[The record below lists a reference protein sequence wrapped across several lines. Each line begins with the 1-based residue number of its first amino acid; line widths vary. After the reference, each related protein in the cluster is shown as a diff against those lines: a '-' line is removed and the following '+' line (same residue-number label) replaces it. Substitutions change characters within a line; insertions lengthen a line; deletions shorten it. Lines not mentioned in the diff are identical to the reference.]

1 MTIFSYKSPLLI
13 RFLETFVLFLLQKTN
28 AQCNITQNLPRNG
41 LEWVYSWY
49 VPSEPPLA
57 SCGSQSWDITAYVRC
72 KAGYYAWSSGICNSY
87 RLCIQLGIRYCSCPY
102 DITSII
108 SSSSS
113 CIPCPAGSY
122 LPTPTTSQ
130 SLSVCA
136 SCLAGSYSLGG
147 ASSCT
152 ACPAGTFSSEVG
164 SSTSS
169 SCVFC
174 PAYTYSAEGSSL
186 CTSCPDGLVSLPG
199 SSSCSTP
206 QTSCSEGQYLS
217 GLCANCSAGSYQNY
231 SNFTGN
237 TCFFCPQG
245 TYGTGGS
252 KSPLCSGTVTCP
264 VGFYPIEGAVSNSTI
279 DPSMCM
285 SKDNVVLKVSGLQ
298 SDGTT
303 QFLKVQS
310 PAGITYSI
318 NHLGIAASALT
329 LSSGSYLS
337 TSLSTSSSFLSFPKG
352 NSQMSLSV
360 FLKCPPF
367 SNSNSATVIEWGLPS
382 PSTYFKKFS
391 ISVLGSGVS
400 TLPGP
405 VSVCDNKWHHVA
417 QVLGD
422 EGVSTSLK
430 RYVDGALVSS
440 TSFTFAIP
448 DTGNAFRVGW
458 NGRKGNVIIAN
469 FSSSTSSSTIS
480 TTWTVPNNITQVN
493 VLIVGGGGGGG
504 GTNDRTAGGGGA
516 GGFRCLVNVPVSPG
530 SVIPITV
537 GGGGSGGFQ
546 STMSSNGGNS
556 AFGSYISFGGGGGGG
571 NLAKSGGSGGGVK
584 HGTNLNTGGAGT
596 DGQGFSGGPSGYDSG
611 SFSGVFTASG
621 GGGAGGF
628 GLSGTSNG
636 GGAGGTGA
644 QCPDVLPGVYFAG
657 GGGGSSESN
666 GGQNLNGGP
675 GGIGGGG
682 NGAKSISYPT
692 LVYGES
698 GISGTGGGGG
708 GGYGG
713 GNGGSGI
720 ILISFDFPFEIEYV
734 GSLSLSDAMLY
745 SRALTSSE
753 VLKLAS
759 PPLPKIVG
767 CVTPTLSASAT
778 SYVYPPCNR
787 GYAGSSTLVWTKNTF
802 DNSWSSSGITNC
814 TLCGPGMYSFFSGSS
829 SSCILCPPSTYSYG
843 GSSGCSSCNAFTSSN
858 LLSSSLGCSPSST
871 LTSGPSDTSFY
882 LSGSI
887 NEGVSAYV
895 ATNLSSL
902 SYVNDYLGALNG
914 ALNLTNGGALSIT
927 PAIGSSLTLPIG
939 NDEFSMSVWVK
950 CDPPLVQGVSMTV
963 FSYGQENGNNQFAHS
978 INVKS
983 GVGVS
988 TVDSDVG
995 KVITIAGSGSFGY
1008 ADGEGTNAQF
1018 RYPQGIVSDPDG
1030 FIYVSDQSSH
1040 RIRKISP
1047 FGFVSTLAGSGT
1059 GAYAEGFGTNAVFNF
1074 PTGLCID
1081 AVGNIYVAD
1090 NGNNRIRLIKPSGI
1104 VSTFAG
1110 SGTSGFED
1118 GVGTSVKFNGPVG
1131 VVISLSRTL
1140 YVTDNNNHRIRMI
1153 SDSGVVST
1161 FAGKSSSGYSDGIGT
1176 NAIFSNPRGLAIDA
1190 SGTLYVT
1197 EDSHRIRMI
1206 TSSGV
1211 VTTLA
1216 GSGSPGFSDGFRTSA
1231 LFNFPVSLAIDPSG
1245 NIFVG
1250 DRDNHRI
1257 RMIKPDG
1264 LCGQSFWK
1272 RNCGR
1277 RFL

>member
-1 MTIFSYKSPLLI
+1 M
-13 RFLETFVLFLLQKTN
+13 
-28 AQCNITQNLPRNG
+28 G
-41 LEWVYSWY
+41 Y
-49 VPSEPPLA
+49 V
-57 SCGSQSWDITAYVRC
+57 V
-72 KAGYYAWSSGICNSY
+72 
-87 RLCIQLGIRYCSCPY
+87 
-102 DITSII
+102 
-108 SSSSS
+108 
-113 CIPCPAGSY
+113 
-122 LPTPTTSQ
+122 
-130 SLSVCA
+130 
-136 SCLAGSYSLGG
+136 
-147 ASSCT
+147 
-152 ACPAGTFSSEVG
+152 
-164 SSTSS
+164 
-169 SCVFC
+169 
-174 PAYTYSAEGSSL
+174 
-186 CTSCPDGLVSLPG
+186 
-199 SSSCSTP
+199 
-206 QTSCSEGQYLS
+206 
-217 GLCANCSAGSYQNY
+217 
-231 SNFTGN
+231 
-237 TCFFCPQG
+237 
-245 TYGTGGS
+245 
-252 KSPLCSGTVTCP
+252 
-264 VGFYPIEGAVSNSTI
+264 
-279 DPSMCM
+279 
-285 SKDNVVLKVSGLQ
+285 KVSG
-298 SDGTT
+298 
-303 QFLKVQS
+303 
-310 PAGITYSI
+310 
-318 NHLGIAASALT
+318 
-329 LSSGSYLS
+329 SG
-337 TSLSTSSSFLSFPKG
+337 
-352 NSQMSLSV
+352 
-360 FLKCPPF
+360 
-367 SNSNSATVIEWGLPS
+367 
-382 PSTYFKKFS
+382 
-391 ISVLGSGVS
+391 
-400 TLPGP
+400 
-405 VSVCDNKWHHVA
+405 
-417 QVLGD
+417 
-422 EGVSTSLK
+422 
-430 RYVDGALVSS
+430 
-440 TSFTFAIP
+440 
-448 DTGNAFRVGW
+448 
-458 NGRKGNVIIAN
+458 
-469 FSSSTSSSTIS
+469 
-480 TTWTVPNNITQVN
+480 
-493 VLIVGGGGGGG
+493 
-504 GTNDRTAGGGGA
+504 
-516 GGFRCLVNVPVSPG
+516 
-530 SVIPITV
+530 TV
-537 GGGGSGGFQ
+537 GGGFSDG
-546 STMSSNGGNS
+546 
-556 AFGSYISFGGGGGGG
+556 I
-571 NLAKSGGSGGGVK
+571 
-584 HGTNLNTGGAGT
+584 GTNARFNSPNGVTIDSSGNVLVADYYNNRIRILSLLTILPSCDSSWHHLART
-596 DGQGFSGGPSGYDSG
+596 HSVNNSLSSSITRFYMDGSLISTSSQVMSIPSHG
-611 SFSGVFTASG
+611 SSSLYIGWD
-621 GGGAGGF
+621 
-628 GLSGTSNG
+628 GLSN
-636 GGAGGTGA
+636 
-644 QCPDVLPGVYFAG
+644 YF
-657 GGGGSSESN
+657 E
-666 GGQNLNGGP
+666 
-675 GGIGGGG
+675 
-682 NGAKSISYPT
+682 
-692 LVYGES
+692 
-698 GISGTGGGGG
+698 
-708 GGYGG
+708 
-713 GNGGSGI
+713 
-720 ILISFDFPFEIEYV
+720 
-734 GSLSLSDAMLY
+734 GSLSELRLYNRPLLENEVIALSQ
-745 SRALTSSE
+745 
-753 VLKLAS
+753 
-759 PPLPKIVG
+759 PPLRSFPEDSITDPKTPVVASSSYTVSCRPGYSGNASLMFNRSIVDKSWSWWTG
-767 CVTPTLSASAT
+767 SSIICEPCGLGSYSSMNGAT
-778 SYVYPPCNR
+778 SCSRCPI
-787 GYAGSSTLVWTKNTF
+787 GT
-802 DNSWSSSGITNC
+802 
-814 TLCGPGMYSFFSGSS
+814 YSPILTA
-829 SSCILCPPSTYSYG
+829 SSCISCPGGTYLPIEGGTSLGQCLICPPSTYSYG

-882 LSGSI
+882 LSGSL

-1216 GSGSPGFSDGFRTSA
+1216 GSGSAGFSDGFRTSA

-1264 LCGQSFWK
+1264 YVVKVSGSGTVGSYSDGIGTNARFNSPNGVTIDSSGNVLVADYYNNRIRILSLLTILPSCDSSWHHLARTHSVNNSLSSSITRFYMDGSLISTSSQVMSIPSHGSSSLYIGWDGLSNYFEGSLSELRLYNRPLLENEVIALSQPPLRSFPEDSITDPKTPVVASSSYTVSCRPGYSGNASLMFNRSIVDKSWSWWTGSSIICEPCGLGSYSSMNGATSCSRCPIGTYSPILTASSCISCPGGTYLPIEGGTSLGQCLICPPSTYSYGGSSGCSSCNAFTSSNLLSSSLGCSPSSTLTSGPSDTSFYLSGSLNEGVSAYVATNLSSLSYVNDYLGALNGALNLTNGGALSITPAIGSSLTLPIGNDEFSMSVWVKCDPPLVQGVSMTVFSYGQENGNNQFAHSINVKSGVGVSTVDSDVGKVITIAGSGSFGYADGEGTNAQFRYPQGIVSDPDGIYLC
-1272 RNCGR
+1272 
-1277 RFL
+1277 L